1 MGTWTKTTS
10 QNGYVLT
17 LAVTE
22 TSVNQSE
29 NNSSVSAAL
38 KIRAVSTRFVD
49 YWVDAYISLD
59 GTTKVAYSNYY
70 SIPSYNTDYTICEW
84 SGTISHN
91 ANGSKTLSC
100 VGAISSASG
109 TYSPGS
115 ATISESMELTK
126 IDRAPVVSAGSA
138 VTAGGNLT
146 VTVTPFNTAYAHTI
160 QAALAGSSV
169 SKTLPAGTTS
179 GTLTIPAA
187 WANKIPNA
195 ASATLTVTA
204 QAKSGNTNVGLA
216 GSTTATMNVP
226 SYAPTFT
233 KSYLADYSTTLGGNI
248 LQNRTKITGTITDA
262 ATSYGA
268 TIAAYTINGQ
278 TAALQ
283 NGVASLEFTV
293 ATAGSVS
300 IPFVVTDSRGKTATQ
315 TQTLNVRA
323 YDAPRIT
330 EAAAQRTTTP
340 TTVNVTVSGA
350 FSSVGGG
357 NALTVTAKLGTQTKT
372 ATITGGSSDI
382 KTFTNTFTFTGI
394 SADSAFDGSV
404 TAVDTVNTT
413 SNTYALTLSAES
425 VPFDLYSSGQGVAM
439 GKVADTAGIFDC
451 NYPATFRKGVTF
463 TDTKW
468 LIDIV
473 LPVGSVRM
481 FANSTNPNTIY
492 PGTTWTQIKGVFP
505 FAADNS
511 HALGT
516 TGGEATHK
524 LTKSELPY
532 FEEPVRVAGETE
544 LNFTSQGGTA
554 SGSADMLMH
563 TAQWRT
569 TAANP
574 AVTATNRMYVQIT
587 GGNQAH
593 NNMPPYK
600 AFNFWQRTA

>member
-1 MGTWTKTTS
+1 MGTWAKTTS

-29 NNSSVSAAL
+29 NNSTVSATL

-59 GTTKVAYSNYY
+59 GTTKAAYSNYF

-84 SGTISHN
+84 SGTIAHS
-91 ANGSKTLSC
+91 ADGSKTLSC

-126 IDRAPVVSAGSA
+126 IDRAPVVSANSP
-138 VTAGGNLT
+138 VTAGNDLT
-146 VTVTPFNTAYAHTI
+146 VTITPFNTAYAHTI
-160 QAALAGSSV
+160 QAALDGSSV

-179 GTLTIPAA
+179 GTLTIPAT

-226 SYAPTFT
+226 AYAPTFT
-233 KSYLADYSTTLGGNI
+233 KSYRADYSTTLAGYI

-268 TIAAYTINGQ
+268 TIASYTINGQ
-278 TAALQ
+278 PATLQ

-293 ATAGSVS
+293 ATAGAVN

-340 TTVNVTVSGA
+340 TTVTVTVAGA
-350 FSSVGGG
+350 FSSVGGA

-382 KTFTNTFTFTGI
+382 TTFTNTFTFTGI
-394 SADSAFDGSV
+394 SADSSFDGSV
-404 TAVDTVNTT
+404 IAVDTVGTT

-425 VPFDLYSSGQGVAM
+425 VPFDLYASGQGVAM
-439 GKVADTAGIFDC
+439 GKVADTEGIFDC
-451 NYPATFRKGVTF
+451 NYPATFRKSVTF
-463 TDTKW
+463 ADTKW
-468 LIDIV
+468 IVDIV

-481 FANSTNPNTIY
+481 FATATDPNTIY

-505 FAADNS
+505 FAADS
-511 HALGT
+511 THAIGT
-516 TGGEATHK
+516 TGGEATHT
-524 LTKSELPY
+524 LTVNEMPSHQHKAQEYKSHADGAVY
-532 FEEPVRVAGETE
+532 GRSETGQ
-544 LNFTSQGGTA
+544 TTYGWGT
-554 SGSADMLMH
+554 
-563 TAQWRT
+563 
-569 TAANP
+569 
-574 AVTATNRMYVQIT
+574 T
-587 GGNQAH
+587 GGGYAYLRDINTSLVGDGNAF
-593 NNMPPYK
+593 NLMPPYK

>member
-22 TSVNQSE
+22 TSVDQAA
-29 NNSSVSAAL
+29 NNSQVTAAL

-49 YWVDAYISLD
+49 YWVDAYIALD
-59 GTTKVAYSNYY
+59 GTTKVAYSNYF
-70 SIPSYNTDYTICEW
+70 SILSYNTDYTICEW
-84 SGTISHN
+84 SGTIAHN
-91 ANGSKTLSC
+91 ADGSKTLSC

-126 IDRAPVVSAGSA
+126 IARAPGVSARSP
-138 VTAGGNLT
+138 VTAGNDLT
-146 VTVTPFNTAYAHTI
+146 VTITPFNTAYAHTI
-160 QAALAGSSV
+160 QASLDGSSV
-169 SKTLPAGTTS
+169 SKTIPAGTTS

-226 SYAPTFT
+226 AYAPTFT
-233 KSYLADYSTTLGGNI
+233 KSYRASYSTTLDGNI
-248 LQNRTKITGTITDA
+248 LQNHTKITGTITDA
-262 ATSYGA
+262 ATFYGA
-268 TIAAYTINGQ
+268 TIAAYIINGQ
-278 TAALQ
+278 PATLQ
-283 NGVASLEFTV
+283 NDVASLEFEV
-293 ATAGSVS
+293 ATAGAVN

-315 TQTLNVRA
+315 TQTLNVHA

-340 TTVNVTVSGA
+340 TTVTVTVSGA
-350 FSSVGGG
+350 FSSVRGV

-372 ATITGGSSDI
+372 ATIPGGLSDI
-382 KTFTNTFTFTGI
+382 TTFTNTLTFTGI

-404 TAVDTVNTT
+404 MAVDTVNTT

-425 VPFDLYSSGQGVAM
+425 VPFDLYASGQGVAM
-439 GKVADTAGIFDC
+439 GKVADTDGIFDC
-451 NYPATFRKGVTF
+451 NYPATFRKNVTF

-468 LIDIV
+468 LVDIV

-505 FAADNS
+505 FAADSS
-511 HALGT
+511 HAIGT
-516 TGGEATHK
+516 TGGEETHT
-524 LTKSELPY
+524 LTVNEMPSHQHKAQESKTHAEGAVYGRSETGQTTY
-532 FEEPVRVAGETE
+532 AW
-544 LNFTSQGGTA
+544 GT
-554 SGSADMLMH
+554 
-563 TAQWRT
+563 
-569 TAANP
+569 
-574 AVTATNRMYVQIT
+574 T
-587 GGNQAH
+587 GGGYAYLRDVNTSLVGGGAAH

-600 AFNFWQRTA
+600 AFNFWQRTT

>member
-22 TSVNQSE
+22 TSIDQAA
-29 NNSSVSAAL
+29 NNSTVTAAL

-49 YWVDAYISLD
+49 YWVDAYIALD
-59 GTTKVAYSNYY
+59 GTTKVAYSNYF

-84 SGTISHN
+84 SGTIAHN
-91 ANGSKTLSC
+91 ADGSKTLSC

-126 IDRAPVVSAGSA
+126 IARAPGVSASSP
-138 VTAGGNLT
+138 VTAGNDLT

-160 QAALAGSSV
+160 QAALGGSSV
-169 SKTLPAGTTS
+169 SKTIPAGTTS
-179 GTLTIPAA
+179 GTLTIPSA
-187 WANKIPNA
+187 WANKIPNS

-226 SYAPTFT
+226 AYTPTFT
-233 KSYLADYSTTLGGNI
+233 KSYTVDAATSLNGSI
-248 LQNRTKITGTITDA
+248 LQNRTKITGTITGA

-278 TAALQ
+278 PATSQ
-283 NGVASLEFTV
+283 NGAVSLEFTV
-293 ATAGSVS
+293 ANAGTVNV
-300 IPFVVTDSRGKTATQ
+300 PFAVTDSRGKTATQ
-315 TQTLNVRA
+315 TQSLTVLA

-330 EAAAQRTTTP
+330 EASAQRNTDA
-340 TTVNVTVSGA
+340 TTVTVDVAGS
-350 FSSVGGG
+350 FSSVGGD
-357 NALTVTAKLGTQTKT
+357 NTLTVTAKLGSQTKT
-372 ATITGGSSDI
+372 ATVPGSSGDST
-382 KTFTNTFTFTGI
+382 TFSLSFTFEGV

-404 TAVDTVNTT
+404 VAVDSVGTA

-425 VPFDLYSSGQGVAM
+425 VPLDLHSSGQGVAM

-463 TDTKW
+463 ADTKW
-468 LIDIV
+468 IVDIV

-481 FANSTNPNTIY
+481 FATATDPNTIY

-505 FAADNS
+505 FAADS
-511 HALGT
+511 THALGT
-516 TGGEATHK
+516 TGGEATHT
-524 LTKSELPY
+524 LTVNEMPSHQHKAQEYKSHAEGAVY
-532 FEEPVRVAGETE
+532 GRSETGQ
-544 LNFTSQGGTA
+544 TTYGWGT
-554 SGSADMLMH
+554 
-563 TAQWRT
+563 
-569 TAANP
+569 
-574 AVTATNRMYVQIT
+574 T
-587 GGNQAH
+587 GGGYAYLRDINTSLVGGGNAF
-593 NNMPPYK
+593 NLMPPYK

>member
-17 LAVTE
+17 LAVAE

-49 YWVDAYISLD
+49 YWIDAYISLD
-59 GTTKVAYSNYY
+59 GTTKVAYSNYF

-84 SGTISHN
+84 SGTIPHN

-138 VTAGGNLT
+138 VTAGNDLT
-146 VTVTPFNTAYAHTI
+146 VTITPFNTAYAHTI

-226 SYAPTFT
+226 AYAPTFT
-233 KSYLADYSTTLGGNI
+233 KSYRADYSTTLGGNI
-248 LQNRTKITGTITDA
+248 LQNRTKITGTITNAD
-262 ATSYGA
+262 TSYGA

-278 TAALQ
+278 QATLQ
-283 NGVASLEFTV
+283 GSAASLEFTV
-293 ATAGSVS
+293 ATAGAVS

-372 ATITGGSSDI
+372 ATIAGGSSDI
-382 KTFTNTFTFTGI
+382 TTFTNTFTFTDI

-404 TAVDTVNTT
+404 MAVDTVNTT

-425 VPFDLYSSGQGVAM
+425 VPFDLYASGQGVAM

-463 TDTKW
+463 SDTKW

-481 FANSTNPNTIY
+481 FANSTNPNNIY

-505 FAADNS
+505 FAADSS
-511 HALGT
+511 HAIGT

-524 LTKSELPY
+524 LTVDEMPSHQHKAQEYKSHSEGAVY
-532 FEEPVRVAGETE
+532 GRSATGSS
-544 LNFTSQGGTA
+544 TSAWGTTSGGFAYLRDINT
-554 SGSADMLMH
+554 SL
-563 TAQWRT
+563 
-569 TAANP
+569 
-574 AVTATNRMYVQIT
+574 V
-587 GGNQAH
+587 GGGAAH